1 MGDANESNAR
11 EPPFSITTARW
22 HAPSASVGNTIG
34 LTIYSHKYMIMIM
47 DKHSTAW
54 QSRPYRVRL
63 AAGGRIVIPAE
74 VRQLLGIQVGEELL
88 LNLDEVGFRLTTSR
102 QAIRQ
107 AQSLFAKMKGE
118 GESVVEELLR
128 ERRDEAA
135 KEEREFRDARE

>member
-1 MGDANESNAR
+1 M
-11 EPPFSITTARW
+11 
-22 HAPSASVGNTIG
+22 
-34 LTIYSHKYMIMIM
+34 Y
-47 DKHSTAW
+47 KHSTAW
-54 QSRPYRVRL
+54 RSCLYKVRL

-88 LNLDEVGFRLTTSR
+88 LTLDEVGFRLTTSR

-118 GESVVEELLR
+118 ESVVEELLR

-135 KEEREFRDARE
+135 KEEREFRERYARE

>member
-1 MGDANESNAR
+1 
-11 EPPFSITTARW
+11 
-22 HAPSASVGNTIG
+22 
-34 LTIYSHKYMIMIM
+34 M
-47 DKHSTAW
+47 DKHRTAW
-54 QSRPYRVRL
+54 QSCPYRVQL

-74 VRQLLGIQVGEELL
+74 VRQLLRIQVGEELL

-128 ERRDEAA
+128 ERRDEAT
-135 KEEREFRDARE
+135 KEEREFRE